1 MAIPAVPFIGWRR
14 EESRREVKGNGDRW
28 RWSLNPSVSH
38 SRRENDRRG
47 EDEVAALVDLHRKV
61 AQESGRNCVVRRGS

>member
-14 EESRREVKGNGDRW
+14 EESRWEVKGNGDRW
-28 RWSLNPSVSH
+28 RWSLNPSVLH

-47 EDEVAALVDLHRKV
+47 EDGVAAPVDLHWKV
-61 AQESGRNCVVRRGS
+61 ARESDRNCVVRRGS

>member
-1 MAIPAVPFIGWRR
+1 MAIPTVPFIGWRR
-14 EESRREVKGNGDRW
+14 EESGREVKGNGDRW

-47 EDEVAALVDLHRKV
+47 EDGVATPVDLHRKV
-61 AQESGRNCVVRRGS
+61 ARESGRNRVVWRGN